1 MNVRFLAAGLA
12 FAAAA
17 FAEGE
22 SYSWPVY
29 APTISYNM
37 KELGMTYSTPTS
49 NHYDSSC
56 ESDVAGEQASDWW
69 VFRWGSYKNSLVT
82 EAAITPMLERFEED
96 FAYLRDSMGYA
107 PDLRAQD
114 GYRSTIYLYGSIAC
128 SGSTNS
134 EDLGGWASWID
145 GYPAVIASYYP
156 VYSFD
161 PDCDYGD
168 AVDQQS
174 LMVHEGLHMVSNS
187 LGGASHVHWFQE
199 GGIVWLQQ
207 EMDSRRTG
215 DYGELGYLNTVS
227 VIAPFIPIECYS
239 GWLLDGTFGGPGAQ
253 GVEQYRS
260 DGVQYCNWRNLLG
273 GAQYG
278 DMFPT
283 FLALWVDEY
292 AVPWLWANAN
302 DESKYLL
309 ETIAD
314 SIGDEQARLLI
325 TEYRAKL
332 ALLDMKEWS
341 SAVKDLY
348 GYFGTSISCEYS
360 PCYQDVET
368 WTATPYTPTTDSSGW
383 LIPDTL
389 TLPGWSGANIV
400 ALTVSQGST
409 VYVTLKPA
417 GSYSNDTNMT
427 LVLGYRASDGTPI
440 YSTPVTGSGTASLTI
455 SETPADNILFAVV
468 VNTDYAYEGDETR
481 SKHFDYRLYVENAT
495 TASTTTRWYYSLPL
509 DYDWESAKVES
520 SSTETSSES
529 NSETSSSSNAGGANS
544 ETSSSSSSTELG
556 TSSSSNSEISGSSDS
571 SPIIS
576 AKPKVVN
583 QLGLSISSGI
593 VTANYE
599 VSTAGRVKLG
609 LYTAYGALITNLVN
623 ERHSAG
629 SYSKVINLQ
638 DLGLPSGAYLV
649 RLSLPEGSETKAVL
663 LPRRH

>member
-1 MNVRFLAAGLA
+1 MNARFLAAGLA

-161 PDCDYGD
+161 PDCDYDD
-168 AVDQQS
+168 AASQQS
-174 LMVHEGLHMVSNS
+174 AMVHEGLHMVSNS

-207 EMDSRRTG
+207 EMESRRTG
-215 DYGELGYLNTVS
+215 DYSELGYLNTVS

-260 DGVQYCNWRNLLG
+260 DGVQYCNWRTLLG

-348 GYFGTSISCEYS
+348 GYFGYEIGCEYS
-360 PCYQDVET
+360 PCYQEVDT

-409 VYVTLKPA
+409 VKVTLKPA

-440 YSTPVTGSGTASLTI
+440 YSTPVTGSATASLTV

-520 SSTETSSES
+520 SD
-529 NSETSSSSNAGGANS
+529 SETSSSSEA
-544 ETSSSSSSTELG
+544 ETSSSSSTE
-556 TSSSSNSEISGSSDS
+556 TSGSSDS
-571 SPIIS
+571 SPIIA

-583 QLGLSISSGI
+583 QLGLSISSGV

-623 ERHSAG
+623 ERHAAG